1 MSYNLRIIQEYFQP
15 KIGRKIRIFSLGWKN
30 NILLKKK
37 SVQGLEKSCLVSP
50 EKQTF
55 LPGKITL
62 SDSLV
67 ARMRVNCFFFFFLDD
82 FFATCKL
89 T

>member
-37 SVQGLEKSCLVSP
+37 ECTGV
-50 EKQTF
+50 
-55 LPGKITL
+55 GKVMSGQPRKADFPTRENNSFRFTCGKDESKL
-62 SDSLV
+62 
-67 ARMRVNCFFFFFLDD
+67 FFFL
-82 FFATCKL
+82 FS
-89 T
+89 

>member
-50 EKQTF
+50 EKHDFPTRENNSF
-55 LPGKITL
+55 RFTCGKDESKL
-62 SDSLV
+62 
-67 ARMRVNCFFFFFLDD
+67 FFFFFLDD